1 MSKRQGIL
9 TENFTIFITSN
20 AGKTGN
26 VPEFKFDKF

>member
-9 TENFTIFITSN
+9 TENFTIFTSN